1 MHNIFRLLFICWL
14 SSFEFASKFVNSQKE
29 PTNFGN
35 INPTQKDINEIKMF
49 RENQPRSCDF
59 YSKSYVELGPEFSVL
74 YVYHC
79 FFLKLFLIPFEV
91 SREIWNL
98 SLKFIMDLDHNK
110 TENYITMD
118 SGYQFH
124 KESDIYCELAAEEKW
139 KSVPLDKCIRTIL
152 LLCEYYPFK
161 LDTLLENIQN
171 RCKNLECTTSYGLVT
186 TNPNIE

>member
-35 INPTQKDINEIKMF
+35 INPTQKDINEIKML
-49 RENQPRSCDF
+49 RENQPKSCDCVF
-59 YSKSYVELGPEFSVL
+59 LELFFVSPRDMWNLASE
-74 YVYHC
+74 
-79 FFLKLFLIPFEV
+79 FFLE
-91 SREIWNL
+91 
-98 SLKFIMDLDHNK
+98 FILGADHNK
-110 TENYITMD
+110 TENYITIDDKSD

-124 KESDIYCELAAEEKW
+124 KESDIYCKLAAEEKW

-186 TNPNIE
+186 TNPNIESDGAELVYYYY